1 MSPDGMRANLAAMT
15 AHLRLAPA
23 RSGDQDPD
31 RAELPV
37 RVVLAEDHARV
48 RRSLRLLLDGEAGVD
63 VVAEAA
69 DLSTVA
75 RQVRRHA
82 PHVLVLDLRMPGG
95 SSIELIRRLRGQ
107 VPDTEI
113 VALTMEQS
121 PAFAQRALAA
131 GAVGF
136 VLKDRAATELPA
148 AVRCAA
154 RGEAYVSSQVAVG
167 LDALRST
174 VERDGVTR
182 ARGYDAS

>member
-1 MSPDGMRANLAAMT
+1 M
-15 AHLRLAPA
+15 
-23 RSGDQDPD
+23 
-31 RAELPV
+31 
-37 RVVLAEDHARV
+37 
-48 RRSLRLLLDGEAGVD
+48 RRSLRVLLDGEAGID
-63 VVAEAA
+63 VVAEAG
-69 DLSTVA
+69 DLSTV
-75 RQVRRHA
+75 VRHVHGHS

-95 SSIELIRRLRGQ
+95 SSIEMIRRLREQ

-121 PAFAQRALAA
+121 PAFAQRARAA

-154 RGEAYVSSQVAVG
+154 RGEEFVSSQVAAG

-174 VERDGVTR
+174 VERDGLTR
-182 ARGYDAS
+182 ARAYDAS